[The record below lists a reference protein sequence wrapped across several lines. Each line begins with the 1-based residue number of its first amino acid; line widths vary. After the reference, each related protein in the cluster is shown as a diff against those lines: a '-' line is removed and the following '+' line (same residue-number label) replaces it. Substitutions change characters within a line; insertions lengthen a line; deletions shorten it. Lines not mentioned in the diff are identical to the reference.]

1 MLISVQEDTDKK
13 VVEATMRAIVEKEHG
28 DPEVLTLSE
37 VPIPAPAPGQVL
49 VRVHAAGLN
58 RADSLQRRGHYPP
71 PAGASSVY
79 GLEIAG
85 VVEAVG
91 EGVDPTLVGERVM
104 ALLAGGGYAEYA
116 AVDVRHTLPVPKGMS
131 MVEAACIPEVAATV
145 YSNLVLLCGMSLDP
159 AQNNPAE
166 DEQASLLV
174 HGGTGGV
181 GMHAIQLARAAGVR
195 VFATVGDDEKAQ
207 VVRALGAHPINY
219 RTESFR
225 QVIQRESAGH
235 GVNYIL
241 DVVGAKY
248 LEDNLRSLA
257 DGGHLATIAVQGGR
271 RAELD
276 LGLMLTKRLS
286 VHGTSLRSRSADE
299 KAKIMAGVHENVLPL
314 LERGVLSANLDREFP
329 WWQASQAHEYFDA
342 GQHRGKVVLRVM

>member
-1 MLISVQEDTDKK
+1 
-13 VVEATMRAIVEKEHG
+13 
-28 DPEVLTLSE
+28 
-37 VPIPAPAPGQVL
+37 
-49 VRVHAAGLN
+49 
-58 RADSLQRRGHYPP
+58 
-71 PAGASSVY
+71 
-79 GLEIAG
+79 
-85 VVEAVG
+85 
-91 EGVDPTLVGERVM
+91 M

-159 AQNNPAE
+159 AQSNPAE
-166 DEQASLLV
+166 DEQTSLA
-174 HGGTGGV
+174 GGMAGTGGR
-181 GMHAIQLARAAGVR
+181 GACTLFAGARAGVW

-286 VHGTSLRSRSADE
+286 VHGTSLRARSADE
-299 KAKIMAGVHENVLPL
+299 KAKLWQGYM
-314 LERGVLSANLDREFP
+314 RTCYRCLSAAFFR
-329 WWQASQAHEYFDA
+329 
-342 GQHRGKVVLRVM
+342 